1 MRVVIMQSFRDLLME
16 GRLFKAIVDGLT
28 SAIPLPL
35 VALLVFGSIGMSYY
49 LVQQRIII
57 PLIMMVLIGG
67 VTIGRAPTGYAS
79 GILGVLVLA
88 LAGIAYVLLQ
98 RVSTQ

>member
-1 MRVVIMQSFRDLLME
+1 MMLQTAFRDLILDGE
-16 GRLFKAIVDGLT
+16 LFDVIINGLT

-35 VALLVFGSIGMSYY
+35 VALLVFGSIGVSYY

-57 PLIMMVLIGG
+57 PLVMLSIVGG
-67 VTIGRAPTGYAS
+67 VTISRAPPGYGSA
-79 GILGVLVLA
+79 ILGVIIIS
-88 LAGIAYVLLQ
+88 LAGLVYTLMQ